1 MPVTL
6 VSMRSTVD
14 IAAICLLL
22 IVKSDLFKVNYL
34 QWAEPKLFQG
44 RWLARC
50 DHAVPGADQVVRETE
65 GMTLSQP
72 GLQIGPLSV
81 SLLWR
86 HSHVFQ
92 IGRCYSCISHALD
105 RDFVVV
111 QDGTATQEATKYDDT
126 DRNGRGTDT
135 VAREDRNREIGALL
149 DLFFLDFI
157 SQKVQYR

>member
-1 MPVTL
+1 
-6 VSMRSTVD
+6 
-14 IAAICLLL
+14 
-22 IVKSDLFKVNYL
+22 
-34 QWAEPKLFQG
+34 
-44 RWLARC
+44 
-50 DHAVPGADQVVRETE
+50 
-65 GMTLSQP
+65 MTLSQP

-111 QDGTATQEATKYDDT
+111 QDGTATQEATKHDDT